1 MKIALADDHNL
12 MRAGFKNILTALG
25 HDVIAEVEDIPAL
38 EALMLDLKV
47 DLLVSDFDM
56 PGGGLLPV
64 LETIRLNHPDLKI
77 IILTGLQYAAV
88 FQQVL
93 SSKAKVQGLLSKS
106 VDPDVMQEAIT
117 AVSKTAVSEGEQ
129 FIQEEIRQLLQDSGH
144 NLTKRER
151 QVLNLLAVGRSNGEV
166 ANELF
171 ISIKTVDTHRM
182 NLMKKLEVRNI
193 VHLIER
199 ARELGL
205 TSL

>member
-12 MRAGFKNILTALG
+12 MRAGFKNLLTALG
-25 HDVIAEVEDIPAL
+25 HDVIAEAEDIPSL
-38 EALMLDLKV
+38 ETLMLDLKV

-56 PGGGLLPV
+56 PGGELLPV
-64 LETIRLNHPDLKI
+64 LEAIRLNHPDLKI

-93 SSKAKVQGLLSKS
+93 ASQAKVQGLLSKS
-106 VDPDVMQEAIT
+106 VDPDVMQAAIT
-117 AVSKTAVSEGEQ
+117 AVSQGEQ
-129 FIQEEIRQLLQDSGH
+129 FIQQEISQLLQDSSH
-144 NLTKRER
+144 DLTKRER
-151 QVLNLLAVGRSNGEV
+151 QVLNLLAVGRNNKEI
-166 ANELF
+166 ANVLF

-205 TSL
+205 TGLLTP

>member
-12 MRAGFKNILTALG
+12 MRAGFKNLLTALG
-25 HDVIAEVEDIPAL
+25 HDVIAEAEDIPSL
-38 EALMLDLKV
+38 ETLMLDLKV

-56 PGGGLLPV
+56 PGGELLPV

-93 SSKAKVQGLLSKS
+93 SSQAKVQGLLSKS
-106 VDPDVMQEAIT
+106 VDPDVMQAAI
-117 AVSKTAVSEGEQ
+117 TAVSEGEQ
-129 FIQEEIRQLLQDSGH
+129 FIQEEIRQLLQDGGH
-144 NLTKRER
+144 HLTKRER
-151 QVLNLLAVGRSNGEV
+151 QVLNLLAVGRSNGEI

-205 TSL
+205 TGL

>member
-1 MKIALADDHNL
+1 MKIAIADDHNL
-12 MRAGFKNILTALG
+12 MRAGFKNLLTALG
-25 HDVIAEVEDIPAL
+25 HEVIAEAEDVPGL

-56 PGGGLLPV
+56 PGGELLPI
-64 LETIRLNHPDLKI
+64 LETIRLNQPDLKI

-93 SSKAKVQGLLSKS
+93 SSPAKVQGLLSKS
-106 VDPDVMQEAIT
+106 VDPDVMQAAIT
-117 AVSKTAVSEGEQ
+117 AVSDGEQ
-129 FIQEEIRQLLQDSGH
+129 FIQQEIKQLLQDNGH
-144 NLTKRER
+144 DLTKRER
-151 QVLNLLAVGRSNGEV
+151 QVLNLLAVGRSNGEI

-205 TSL
+205 TGL